1 MKSKLLMLFV
11 LILTALVATS
21 CLEDPN
27 TAPTLPGIQPPT
39 ELQPNPNP
47 GMQNKLKKRK
57 CVAP

>member
-47 GMQNKLKKRK
+47 GM
-57 CVAP
+57 